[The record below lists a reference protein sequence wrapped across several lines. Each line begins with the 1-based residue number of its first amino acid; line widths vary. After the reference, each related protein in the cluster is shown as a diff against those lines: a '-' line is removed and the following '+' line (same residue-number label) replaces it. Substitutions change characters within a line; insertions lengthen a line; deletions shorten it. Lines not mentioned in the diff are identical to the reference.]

1 MPKLSVQTTAQLVCV
16 YSTIQYSPAIL
27 PASNCAAGNVGIE
40 CSHRNPSA
48 KPIKVWNSIETQP
61 WFLTLLKGLGA
72 LMQHPPEI
80 GEKWTILPNS
90 TFWAFQ
96 DKANTN
102 IAYSRAKILE
112 IQTCLHTEIS
122 GKCSMNKNTSVISRN
137 GSRSLIKNCNSTE
150 LLEKKN
156 LQGHVRQLFLYSSR
170 KNRGVE
176 NFFILQKRKT
186 QERLKAFVV

>member
-1 MPKLSVQTTAQLVCV
+1 MPKLSVQTTVQLACV
-16 YSTIQYSPAIL
+16 YSTIQYSPATL

-102 IAYSRAKILE
+102 TAYSRAKILE

-150 LLEKKN
+150 LLEKKKST
-156 LQGHVRQLFLYSSR
+156 RSC
-170 KNRGVE
+170 KAAI
-176 NFFILQKRKT
+176 FILQQKKQGCGKLLFCRK
-186 QERLKAFVV
+186 ERLKNG